1 MKPES
6 LTIKIQ
12 KKENKVFVDLLQIK
26 KPTICRLA
34 HYQKKSFLN
43 QSIFQYLL
51 HGFHIMNF

>member
-26 KPTICRLA
+26 SQPFAGWLII
-34 HYQKKSFLN
+34 KKNLF
-43 QSIFQYLL
+43 
-51 HGFHIMNF
+51 

>member
-26 KPTICRLA
+26 SQPFPGWLIIRKN
-34 HYQKKSFLN
+34 FLN